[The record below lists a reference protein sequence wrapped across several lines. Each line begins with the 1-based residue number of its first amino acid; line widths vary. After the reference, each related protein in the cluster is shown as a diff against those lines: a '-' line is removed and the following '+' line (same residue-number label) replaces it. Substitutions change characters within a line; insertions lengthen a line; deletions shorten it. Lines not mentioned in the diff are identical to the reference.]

1 MYSVDLGRK
10 LSSVD
15 TMLQVLVHAT
25 SASVPYCLN
34 EAFAG

>member
-15 TMLQVLVHAT
+15 TMLQVPGHAT

-34 EAFAG
+34 GAFAG